1 MKQSSVVETFI
12 VKKLF
17 LQVLAKNRMFLVV
30 TSLFQKFRFLPTEG
44 AMAPDHDPRH
54 YDFGFILQIKNYEIS
69 AKARKVGEF

>member
-1 MKQSSVVETFI
+1 M
-12 VKKLF
+12 

-54 YDFGFILQIKNYEIS
+54 YGFGAVTHIQNYEIV
-69 AKARKVGEF
+69 AKTRKVREN